1 MKASTTEIE
10 QQVKA
15 ILGGVEGGVEF
26 IDERAMPWIEQN
38 RVMVLGIALGMLVG
52 VGAAVLIARR
62 SSRPRPLVARLR
74 DATTSVGDRLERPI
88 STIRSAADRISS
100 R

>member
-10 QQVKA
+10 QQA
-15 ILGGVEGGVEF
+15 REILEKVEDGMEF
-26 IDERAMPWIEQN
+26 IDERAMPWVERN
-38 RVMVLGIALGMLVG
+38 RMLIVGIGLGVLAGI
-52 VGAAVLIARR
+52 GAAVVISRR
-62 SSRPRPLVARLR
+62 RRRRTLVARLH

-88 STIRSAADRISS
+88 GTIRSAAERITT

>member
-1 MKASTTEIE
+1 MKADTTEIE

-15 ILGGVEGGVEF
+15 ILGGVEGGMEF
-26 IDERAMPWIEQN
+26 IDERAMPWIERN

-62 SSRPRPLVARLR
+62 NRPRPLVARLR

-88 STIRSAADRISS
+88 STIRSAADRISA

>member
-1 MKASTTEIE
+1 MKDPTAEVE
-10 QQVKA
+10 RQARA
-15 ILGGVEGGVEF
+15 ILDSVEGGVEF
-26 IDERAMPWIEQN
+26 LDEQAMPWLERN
-38 RVMVLGIALGMLVG
+38 RMMVLGITLGMLVG
-52 VGAAVLIARR
+52 VGAAVMIARR
-62 SSRPRPLVARLR
+62 NRRRPLVARLR